1 MIRNEKCPLDQQNGA
16 LSEILTSEN
25 IEIEKNEF

>member
-1 MIRNEKCPLDQQNGA
+1 MKNAHWTNKSGA